1 MKDCLKN
8 TFRPESGGPDPI
20 PGGWEDTLVKGTVS
34 FDEFLNQSESLFK
47 VVDELVRAYSDWV
60 MLVIRLYHQTKVD
73 HTYIMWDIPK
83 NWYHNF
89 EGFNCPSSQM
99 TKC

>member
-34 FDEFLNQSESLFK
+34 FEVYWLAIIEA
-47 VVDELVRAYSDWV
+47 ELW
-60 MLVIRLYHQTKVD
+60 
-73 HTYIMWDIPK
+73 
-83 NWYHNF
+83 F
-89 EGFNCPSSQM
+89 SSIEEIFIVYY
-99 TKC
+99 